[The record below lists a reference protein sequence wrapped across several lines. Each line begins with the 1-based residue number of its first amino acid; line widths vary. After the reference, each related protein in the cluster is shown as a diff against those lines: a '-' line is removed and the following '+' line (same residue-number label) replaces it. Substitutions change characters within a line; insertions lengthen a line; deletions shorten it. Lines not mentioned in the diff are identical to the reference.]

1 MKTLRCENRK
11 KAASPL
17 SVPENPYHY
26 SQDLAYLKN
35 NLKDMQFD
43 IMVWRSVNVPFLR
56 MYIHPR
62 FLGAG
67 ILRWIYRK
75 EEANPGLYGRIG
87 QYPLIVIR
95 K

>member
-1 MKTLRCENRK
+1 
-11 KAASPL
+11 
-17 SVPENPYHY
+17 
-26 SQDLAYLKN
+26 
-35 NLKDMQFD
+35 
-43 IMVWRSVNVPFLR
+43 